1 MVWDSGVGQWC
12 GTNGLVSF
20 FGECL
25 MTQIDISAL
34 DQATQDKIAAYRA
47 RCVELS
53 KGVFREMDTKWR
65 IGVNW
70 RGGDEPN
77 LIELQNQPDWDAINQ
92 AEENFLVEIQN
103 EVNQIVEF
111 CNHLADQ
118 LGVDPNYV
126 WNRFFAV

>member
-1 MVWDSGVGQWC
+1 
-12 GTNGLVSF
+12 
-20 FGECL
+20 
-25 MTQIDISAL
+25 MTQIDISSL
-34 DQATQDKIAAYRA
+34 DQATQDKIAACRS
-47 RCVELS
+47 RCLELLE
-53 KGVFREMDTKWR
+53 GVYREMDMKWR
-65 IGVNW
+65 IGVHW
-70 RGGDEPN
+70 RGGEEAN